1 MTSDEG
7 PRTPAPKGGFRPRMI
22 LVPAAGVLLLIA
34 GTLLV
39 ALGPGTGNINFG
51 WVVTDSL
58 SDDEFSSLVL
68 VSGRMLIGA
77 LLVLAGA
84 VLIAFWGGLQ
94 AGRRRRRP
102 QAPPTASA

>member
-1 MTSDEG
+1 
-7 PRTPAPKGGFRPRMI
+7 MI
-22 LVPAAGVLLLIA
+22 LVPAVGVLLLIA
-34 GTLLV
+34 GMVLV

-68 VSGRMLIGA
+68 VSGRMLIGV

-94 AGRRRRRP
+94 AGRRRRP